1 MPLPPLSGHTEL
13 QSRLTV
19 TLAARKLPPALLL
32 VGPPGVGKQRLAHW
46 IAAGLLCEAGPGAP
60 RGACQPC
67 HLVNTL
73 QHPDAHWFFP
83 IARPK
88 GDESKQVEEAEEMLV
103 EAIAARRE
111 NPLYG
116 RPDGLHAL
124 FLPMV
129 RLLHRRAMMRPVMGR
144 VKVFIVGDADR
155 LVPQASSPEAAN
167 AMLKVLEEPPPD
179 THFVLTTAEPSALL
193 PTIRSRLVPL
203 RVRRLGSTDVARF
216 LREVP
221 APPVP
226 AAEAERRAEA
236 AFGSIGDALEER
248 ADSGDVRTAAQ
259 RLLDVARRGPAARFR
274 HALGVKALGA
284 RGDFSETLD
293 AAAEILRDELA
304 QRLRGTGGA
313 DRAEVPAERLLD
325 AIREIERA
333 KGWAR
338 GNVNPQLIVAHLG
351 RTLAEIGL

>member
-1 MPLPPLSGHTEL
+1 
-13 QSRLTV
+13 
-19 TLAARKLPPALLL
+19 
-32 VGPPGVGKQRLAHW
+32 
-46 IAAGLLCEAGPGAP
+46 
-60 RGACQPC
+60 
-67 HLVNTL
+67 
-73 QHPDAHWFFP
+73 
-83 IARPK
+83 
-88 GDESKQVEEAEEMLV
+88 
-103 EAIAARRE
+103 
-111 NPLYG
+111 
-116 RPDGLHAL
+116 
-124 FLPMV
+124 MV
-129 RLLHRRAMMRPVMGR
+129 RLLHRQAMMRPVMGR
-144 VKVFIVGDADR
+144 VKVFLVGEADR

-179 THFVLTTAEPSALL
+179 THFILTTAEPSALL

-203 RVRRLGSTDVARF
+203 RVRRLGSADVARF

-236 AFGSIGDALEER
+236 AYGSIGDALEAR
-248 ADSGDVRTAAQ
+248 AEADDVQSAAR
-259 RLLDVARRGPAARFR
+259 RLLEMARRGPAARFR
-274 HALGVKALGA
+274 YALGVKAYGA
-284 RGDFSETLD
+284 RSDFSETLD
-293 AAAEILRDELA
+293 AAAGILRDDLA

-313 DRAEVPAERLLD
+313 DQAGVPAERLLE